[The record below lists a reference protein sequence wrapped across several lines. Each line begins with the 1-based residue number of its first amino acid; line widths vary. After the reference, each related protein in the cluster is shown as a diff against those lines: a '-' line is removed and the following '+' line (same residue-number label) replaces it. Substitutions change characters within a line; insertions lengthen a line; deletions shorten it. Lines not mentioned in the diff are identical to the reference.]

1 MMPKAALTTV
11 SRSSAA
17 GLRWPQGT
25 IGLFDGG
32 RGKRVG
38 PSVTLTCTCGTGAG
52 RTSAGVP
59 VGGETV
65 GVMGVAVKGA
75 IVAAGRTGG
84 GATTGANDG
93 SNWGLQPIKKKSTSK
108 ISRRIRRE
116 KCRINPA
123 LLQPSNRSVL
133 AAMMKSLRCRP
144 LILWVHHWMVTR
156 PHSVMISG

>member
-1 MMPKAALTTV
+1 MPKAALTTV

-65 GVMGVAVKGA
+65 GIMGVAVKGA
-75 IVAAGRTGG
+75 IVAAGRTGE
-84 GATTGANDG
+84 GATSGATAG
-93 SNWGLQPIKKKSTSK
+93 EQWMGGPVQTK
-108 ISRRIRRE
+108 RR
-116 KCRINPA
+116 KP
-123 LLQPSNRSVL
+123 
-133 AAMMKSLRCRP
+133 
-144 LILWVHHWMVTR
+144 
-156 PHSVMISG
+156 